1 MYITV
6 IFSIL
11 LSQLVK
17 IQKFVLGLIWLL
29 VCCFSLELKNL
40 LGLSSWNF
48 LNFCGTR
55 YSWVSP
61 LHFDNQTFHFL
72 VRTWISS
79 QTGIFWQGFNRT
91 RYTTSPGGEPQP
103 SHHTSLF
110 SCSSTSSIYT
120 GHSFC
125 SSHEVPHSTGG
136 EVFTQRFGF
145 HCSLRWYG
153 PTQQV
158 VDYSLHHFQCFFA
171 TFVTTDSIWFT
182 CMAESNHKLT
192 NLFDWFRFD
201 HNNGRKRV
209 AVVEGSTQK

>member
-1 MYITV
+1 MLICP
-6 IFSIL
+6 
-11 LSQLVK
+11 LSQ
-17 IQKFVLGLIWLL
+17 
-29 VCCFSLELKNL
+29 ELKKNL
-40 LGLSSWNF
+40 LGFSSWKVLDF
-48 LNFCGTR
+48 GGTR
-55 YSWVSP
+55 FSWVSP

-91 RYTTSPGGEPQP
+91 RYTTSPGVEPQH
-103 SHHTSLF
+103 SHHSSLF
-110 SCSSTSSIYT
+110 SCSSAYSIYT

-158 VDYSLHHFQCFFA
+158 VDYSLHHFQCFFCNICDNRFHLIHLYGWEQPQA
-171 TFVTTDSIWFT
+171 YKFVRLI
-182 CMAESNHKLT
+182 
-192 NLFDWFRFD
+192 
-201 HNNGRKRV
+201 
-209 AVVEGSTQK
+209 

>member
-55 YSWVSP
+55 CNWVSP

-79 QTGIFWQGFNRT
+79 QTGIFWQGFNWT
-91 RYTTSPGGEPQP
+91 RYTTSPGVEPQH
-103 SHHTSLF
+103 SHYTSLF
-110 SCSSTSSIYT
+110 SCSSTSPIYT
-120 GHSFC
+120 GQPVGGQSLAFVLLMR
-125 SSHEVPHSTGG
+125 SHTPLVEKFSHKGLASIVLSTDMD
-136 EVFTQRFGF
+136 Q
-145 HCSLRWYG
+145 L
-153 PTQQV
+153 
-158 VDYSLHHFQCFFA
+158 
-171 TFVTTDSIWFT
+171 
-182 CMAESNHKLT
+182 NKL
-192 NLFDWFRFD
+192 
-201 HNNGRKRV
+201 
-209 AVVEGSTQK
+209 